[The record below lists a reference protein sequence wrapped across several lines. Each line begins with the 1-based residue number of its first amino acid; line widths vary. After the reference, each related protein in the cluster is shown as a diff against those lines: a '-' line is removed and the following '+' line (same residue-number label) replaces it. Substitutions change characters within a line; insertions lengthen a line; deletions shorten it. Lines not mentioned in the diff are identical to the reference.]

1 MKKIL
6 ILDFDGTIIN
16 SNFVKKSTIIKHIKE
31 KYKVDIS
38 KKIDSF
44 NFQKYTRYELISLAK
59 NEPISSYEK
68 LEIDYLVDESVK
80 NANLDPDLFQLFK
93 FCSRN
98 KIKVILVSNT
108 PHESLKNIVHE
119 LKINDYFYKVIG
131 KKHNQDKE
139 DIFSKIIKNESINPC
154 KILSVG
160 DNLNDYF
167 ASKKNKIPFHGIHNE
182 SLLIM
187 RNKIPITSSLRGVI
201 KSLK

>member
-31 KYKVDIS
+31 KYKIDIS
-38 KKIDSF
+38 KKNGSF
-44 NFQKYTRYELISLAK
+44 NFQKYTRYELISIAR
-59 NEPISSYEK
+59 NEPISTHEK
-68 LEIDYLVDESVK
+68 SEIDFKVNKSVK

-93 FCSRN
+93 FCSQN
-98 KIKVILVSNT
+98 KIKIILVSNT
-108 PHESLKNIVHE
+108 PHESLKYIVNE
-119 LKINDYFYKVIG
+119 LKIIDYFYKIIG
-131 KKHNQDKE
+131 KKSNQEKD
-139 DIFSKIIKNESINPC
+139 DVFSKIIKNESINPF

-167 ASKKNKIPFHGIHNE
+167 ASKKNQIPFHGIHDE

-187 RNKIPITSSLRGVI
+187 RHKIPITSSLKGVI

>member
-16 SNFVKKSTIIKHIKE
+16 SNFVKQSTIIKHIKE
-31 KYKVDIS
+31 KYKIEIS

-44 NFQKYTRYELISLAK
+44 NFHKFTRYELISLAK
-59 NEPISSYEK
+59 NEPISPYEK
-68 LEIDYLVDESVK
+68 LEIDFIVDESVK

-108 PHESLKNIVHE
+108 PHESLKHIVHE

-131 KKHNQDKE
+131 KKPNQYKE
-139 DIFSKIIKNESINPC
+139 DIFSRIIKNESINPF

-167 ASKKNKIPFHGIHNE
+167 ASKKNKIPFHGIHDE

>member
-31 KYKVDIS
+31 KYKIDIS

-44 NFQKYTRYELISLAK
+44 NFQKYTRYELISIAK
-59 NEPISSYEK
+59 NKPISTREK
-68 LEIDYLVDESVK
+68 LEIDLKVNKSVK
-80 NANLDPDLFQLFK
+80 NANLDPDFFQLFK
-93 FCSRN
+93 FCSQN
-98 KIKVILVSNT
+98 KIKIILVSNT
-108 PHESLKNIVHE
+108 PHESLKDIVHE
-119 LKINDYFYKVIG
+119 LKINDYFYKIIG
-131 KKHNQDKE
+131 KKSNQEKDE
-139 DIFSKIIKNESINPC
+139 IFSKIIKNESINPF

-167 ASKKNKIPFHGIHNE
+167 SSKKNQIPFHGIHDK

-187 RNKIPITSSLRGVI
+187 RNKIPITSSLKGVI

>member
-31 KYKVDIS
+31 KYKIDIS

-44 NFQKYTRYELISLAK
+44 NFQKYTRYELISIAR
-59 NEPISSYEK
+59 NEQISTHEK
-68 LEIDYLVDESVK
+68 SEIDFKVNKSVK

-93 FCSRN
+93 FCAQN
-98 KIKVILVSNT
+98 KIKIILVSNT
-108 PHESLKNIVHE
+108 PHESLKYIVNE
-119 LKINDYFYKVIG
+119 LKINDYFYKIIG
-131 KKHNQDKE
+131 KKSNQEKDE
-139 DIFSKIIKNESINPC
+139 VFSKIIKNESINPF

-167 ASKKNKIPFHGIHNE
+167 ASKKNQIPFHGIHDK

-187 RNKIPITSSLRGVI
+187 RHKIPITSSLKGVI